1 MHIIAEE
8 IRECKKGCFVN
19 LYQDIEYK
27 NRKWLKNEIDCIKPL
42 VYGAE
47 KPKILLISQAPSLQ
61 AWLNG
66 KISNSLDGGLVS
78 TDNNFLI
85 NNLLPVFGLLKE
97 ELDIFK
103 ENVFWIHTCN
113 CYPWYRESI
122 DNKSG
127 KPKRSD
133 KRPNKTQIKNCLG
146 QRKDKLLKI
155 DSLNAVVLMGEPST
169 RLFPELKEG
178 SEGFTDLVRK
188 KKIRNDIIEGIDILP
203 IYHQSTRNRTF
214 NNPIDKSTNDEL
226 KLLLRE
232 HFFKWF
238 S

>member
-1 MHIIAEE
+1 MKW
-8 IRECKKGCFVN
+8 IR
-19 LYQDIEYK
+19 
-27 NRKWLKNEIDCIKPL
+27 
-42 VYGAE
+42 
-47 KPKILLISQAPSLQ
+47 
-61 AWLNG
+61 

-97 ELDIFK
+97 DLDIFK

-146 QRKDKLLKI
+146 QWKDKLLKI

-232 HFFKWF
+232 CFFKWF

>member
-1 MHIIAEE
+1 MHLIAEE

-19 LYQDIEYK
+19 SYQNIEYN

-66 KISNSLDGGLVS
+66 KISNSPDGGLVS

-97 ELDIFK
+97 DLDIFK

-122 DNKSG
+122 DNNSG

-133 KRPNKTQIKNCLG
+133 KSPNRTQIKKCLG
-146 QRKDKLLKI
+146 QWKDRLLRI
-155 DSLNAVVLMGEPST
+155 ESLNAVVLMGSPST
-169 RLFPELKEG
+169 RLFPELKG
-178 SEGFTDLVRK
+178 GFTDLVRK
-188 KKIRNDIIEGIDILP
+188 KKMRNDIIDGIDILP
-203 IYHQSTRNRTF
+203 IYHQSTSNRTF

-226 KLLLRE
+226 KSLLRE
-232 HFFKWF
+232 HFFKWIN
-238 S
+238 

>member
-42 VYGAE
+42 VYAAE

-66 KISNSLDGGLVS
+66 KISNSPDGGLVS
-78 TDNNFLI
+78 TNNNFLI

-122 DNKSG
+122 NNNSG

-133 KRPNKTQIKNCLG
+133 KKPNKTQIKNCLG
-146 QRKDKLLKI
+146 QWKDKLLKI
-155 DSLNAVVLMGEPST
+155 NSLNAVVLMGEPST

-178 SEGFTDLVRK
+178 SERFTDLVRK

-203 IYHQSTRNRTF
+203 IYHQSTSNRTF

-232 HFFKWF
+232 RFFKWI